1 MDFRGEKT
9 LPREDE
15 YEDNGTWIWISMAT
29 ESRLVLSHVVGERS
43 QKSSDQLIK
52 NTAKKLSSIPL
63 FVTDGLKFYIKSLRK
78 QYGKLKQFVPTGKR
92 GRPRSPKLIVDEL
105 LKYAQVIKIRAEG
118 KQKSVVKR
126 IIFGEGINSKM
137 ISTSYIE
144 RLNLTCRQDNNRI
157 SRKTIAF
164 SKKAEELDHQMTL
177 YFACYNYCRKH
188 RSLKYKDET
197 GITRLNCPAKHAG
210 LIDHVWCLHELLVY
224 PYHKIQT
231 YY

>member
-1 MDFRGEKT
+1 
-9 LPREDE
+9 
-15 YEDNGTWIWISMAT
+15 
-29 ESRLVLSHVVGERS
+29 
-43 QKSSDQLIK
+43 
-52 NTAKKLSSIPL
+52 
-63 FVTDGLKFYIKSLRK
+63 
-78 QYGKLKQFVPTGKR
+78 
-92 GRPRSPKLIVDEL
+92 
-105 LKYAQVIKIRAEG
+105 
-118 KQKSVVKR
+118 
-126 IIFGEGINSKM
+126 M